1 MSTLQ
6 NYDDDYSDSSG
17 YIAAVY
23 IRKDMAF
30 SFYKR
35 KIVDIL
41 LVLADVG
48 GLKEFIKL
56 CGSLLVNYIASRMFM
71 GQIVKKVYQIRNYK
85 NIEAEAR
92 K

>member
-1 MSTLQ
+1 
-6 NYDDDYSDSSG
+6 
-17 YIAAVY
+17 
-23 IRKDMAF
+23 MAF

-56 CGSLLVNYIASRMFM
+56 GGSLLVNYIAGRLFM
-71 GQIVKKVYQIRNYK
+71 GQIVKKVY
-85 NIEAEAR
+85 
-92 K
+92 

>member
-1 MSTLQ
+1 
-6 NYDDDYSDSSG
+6 
-17 YIAAVY
+17 
-23 IRKDMAF
+23 MAY